1 MTSPVRPV
9 RQVEGGVP
17 LYAFPRLSGIPGFTH
32 AFTTRLTEAGRPNNL
47 SFNAA
52 DAPEQVLANRR
63 TLCEAL
69 GIDIATLTVCR
80 QVHGSR
86 AAVVTGGNAGSGGL
100 DPESAVADCDAL
112 VSNTAP
118 AAMMILSADCPVV
131 ILWDGE
137 NRAVGVCHCGWRGI
151 LDGIISSTITT
162 MSDAFGTRPGSLLAC
177 CAPSIGPCCYEVGRD
192 VAERFRVA
200 FPRSDC
206 VAEREGRA
214 FLDLRAAVS
223 RALEKQGLRPEN
235 IEVSEICTKCR
246 VDEFFSYRAEG
257 TKAGR
262 IGVIAALT
270 P

>member
-1 MTSPVRPV
+1 MTSPARPV
-9 RQVEGGVP
+9 RKVAGGVP

-86 AAVVTGGNAGSGGL
+86 VAVVTGGNAGSGGS
-100 DPESAVADCDAL
+100 DSESAVADCDAL
-112 VSNTAP
+112 VSNTAG
-118 AAMMILSADCPVV
+118 AAMMILSADCPAV

-137 NRAVGVCHCGWRGI
+137 NRAAGVCHCGWRGI
-151 LDGIISSTITT
+151 LNGIIPGTVTT
-162 MSDAFGTRPGSLLAC
+162 MRDVFGTKPESLLAC

-192 VAERFRVA
+192 VAERFRAA

-214 FLDLRAAVS
+214 FLDLRSAVS
-223 RALEKQGLRPEN
+223 RALNECDLRPEN

-257 TKAGR
+257 AKAGR
-262 IGVIAALT
+262 IGVIAALK
-270 P
+270 